1 MRTSRG
7 LDLGSSGG
15 SLGSL
20 LYPVWLR
27 TRQARSRCD
36 VPDGSCSY
44 EPSGAIFVPGGG
56 AEQTRKFRQQSAQA
70 GTLRR
75 AGGADRG
82 ALSGRDVAHTLAAAW
97 CPACPSRPGSPAV
110 EGRAP
115 PAPAPR
121 REARASRPVVARSAA
136 PLVVSCAARDRQ
148 RRGAAGRPPIQ
159 THPRR
164 CVRPWEEAEEG
175 GGGRGGC
182 GTWLGAFSAQG
193 LCSVF
198 SRASGPEKSAG
209 EPSGEALRGVR
220 NSGTNP
226 RGEGTRP
233 VRPRGVSVGLPS
245 SGRESGWVSCRAAGW
260 RRWGRALTAPRSTS
274 RPAPASAAG
283 RPRRARAARSAAVLR
298 CAPAAAADSRPS

>member
-56 AEQTRKFRQQSAQA
+56 AEQTRKFRQQSAQV

-209 EPSGEALRGVR
+209 EPSGEALRGAR

-245 SGRESGWVSCRAAGW
+245 SGPESGWVSCRAAGGDGAVHSLP
-260 RRWGRALTAPRSTS
+260 RGPHRVLLLLLLPVDLGGRERLAP
-274 RPAPASAAG
+274 
-283 RPRRARAARSAAVLR
+283 PR
-298 CAPAAAADSRPS
+298 C